1 VHRRWLVNASHIK
14 ELERDGDETR
24 LFVGRALSNGA
35 QGVHVPV
42 ARERAATVRGALLSN
57 ATGLRR
63 T

>member
-1 VHRRWLVNASHIK
+1 
-14 ELERDGDETR
+14 

-42 ARERAATVRGALLSN
+42 ARERAAAVRGALLAN
-57 ATGLRR
+57 TTGLRR